1 MQAYLVLLGVLLL
14 GYFSHNSTV
23 TYSSAFLLVLKLVLP
38 HDKLLYFGAHGLNW
52 GVILLTAA
60 MLVPLA
66 TGAIGYHEIVDVVRS
81 PEGIAA
87 IVTGIIVALL
97 GKWGVEVMT
106 RDPQMVVS
114 ILVGTILG
122 VIFLKR
128 VPVGPMI
135 ASGILYVF
143 MKGFHALFH

>member
-1 MQAYLVLLGVLLL
+1 M
-14 GYFSHNSTV
+14 
-23 TYSSAFLLVLKLVLP
+23 LKLVLP

-60 MLVPLA
+60 MLVSLA
-66 TGAIGYHEIVDVVRS
+66 TGAIVYHEIVDVVRS

-122 VIFLKR
+122 VIFLKG

-143 MKGFHALFH
+143 MKGFHVSVKMPKRMCRGISFLLALMGDFTRRA